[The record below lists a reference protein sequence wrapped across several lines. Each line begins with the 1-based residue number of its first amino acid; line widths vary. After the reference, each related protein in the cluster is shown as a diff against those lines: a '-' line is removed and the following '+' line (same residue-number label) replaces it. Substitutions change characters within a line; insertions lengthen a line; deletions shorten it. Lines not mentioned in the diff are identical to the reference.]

1 MAKIHNYKHRI
12 YYQDTDAGGVTYHAR
27 YANFAERARC
37 EFLRENGKSV
47 ITLEKQD
54 GIILVVRKLNL
65 EYLQPAYLDEEI
77 TIKSFITEIGGASF
91 IMQQDFYRDND
102 KLVSAKLVLVAVAN
116 KNGNFK
122 PNPIPPSLKDILTH
136 YHHKDVV

>member
-1 MAKIHNYKHRI
+1 MSKIHHYKLRI

-37 EFLRENGKSV
+37 EFLRDNGKSV
-47 ITLEKQD
+47 VLLEEQE

-65 EYLQPAYLDEEI
+65 EFLQPAYLDEEI
-77 TIKSFITEIGGASF
+77 TIKSFVNHIGGASF
-91 IMQQDFYRDND
+91 IMTQDFYRNND
-102 KLVSAKLVLVAVAN
+102 KLVSVEVVLVAVAN

-122 PNPIPPSLKDILTH
+122 PNPLPSSLQDILTH
-136 YHHKDVV
+136 YHHKD